1 MTDLPSPFESATA
14 ELRRLGID
22 LARLPGEY
30 RVNFHNGT
38 ESTAEIAD
46 TLDVALEIG
55 RSMAATKPPAKPIRR
70 RRPRRMTAKAHNRRL
85 RRAHMYKLRARALK
99 QQRAVTGSDDKAG

>member
-14 ELRRLGID
+14 EMRRLGID

-30 RVNFHNGT
+30 RVNFHNGNDA
-38 ESTAEIAD
+38 TAEIAD
-46 TLDVALEIG
+46 TLDLALEIG
-55 RSMAATKPPAKPIRR
+55 RSMAATRPPAKPTRR

-85 RRAHMYKLRARALK
+85 RRAHMYKLRARVLRE
-99 QQRAVTGSDDKAG
+99 QPTVTSSDDT